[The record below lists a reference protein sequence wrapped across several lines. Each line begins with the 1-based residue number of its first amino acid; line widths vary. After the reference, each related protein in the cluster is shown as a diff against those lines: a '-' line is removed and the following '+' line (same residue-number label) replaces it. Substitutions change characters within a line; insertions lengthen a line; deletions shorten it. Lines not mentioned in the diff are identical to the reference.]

1 MRKVWIVC
9 VMVLVALGTVAVGV
23 SASRRM
29 DSDSASAAPTAPKEH
44 ALNTI
49 TFNTGAYGVTRRKL
63 GIDKRTLSIT
73 AEEDMHI
80 VALTH
85 FIGVNGGSF
94 GDNGHILSTS
104 PDNPWVKWE
113 ETRTGMEPTGTK
125 GYFGYCGRD
134 YYAECNGI
142 ADIMAWQTFPAGT
155 YILVRKGETL
165 YMHCYACLSSK
176 SAAERGE
183 AHHKVEVY
191 YW

>member
-1 MRKVWIVC
+1 MRKVLFASMLTC
-9 VMVLVALGTVAVGV
+9 VALGTVVVAVA
-23 SASRRM
+23 ASQRK
-29 DSDSASAAPTAPKEH
+29 DSDAAPASPAAPREH
-44 ALNTI
+44 SLKCV
-49 TFNTGAYGVTRRKL
+49 TFNTGGYGVARRKL
-63 GIDKRTLSIT
+63 GIDKRSISIT
-73 AEEDMHI
+73 ADEDMHI

-94 GDNGHILSTS
+94 GDNGHIFSTS

-113 ETRTGMEPTGTK
+113 DAGTAMEPTGTK

-134 YYAECNGI
+134 YYAECAGI
-142 ADIMAWQTFPAGT
+142 YDIMAYQTFPAGT
-155 YILVRKGETL
+155 YIFVRKGETL

-176 SAAERGE
+176 SAAERGV

>member
-1 MRKVWIVC
+1 MRKTWVASVL
-9 VMVLVALGTVAVGV
+9 VLVALGTVIVGV
-23 SASRRM
+23 AASQRR
-29 DSDSASAAPTAPKEH
+29 DSDAAPAAPATLREH
-44 ALNTI
+44 ALKCI
-49 TFNTGAYGVTRRKL
+49 TFNTGAYGVARRKI
-63 GIDKRTLSIT
+63 GIDKRTISIT
-73 AEEDMHI
+73 ADEDMHI

-94 GDNGHILSTS
+94 GDNGHMFSTS

-113 ETRTGMEPTGTK
+113 KARTGMEPTGTK

-134 YYAECNGI
+134 YYAECSGI
-142 ADIMAWQTFPAGT
+142 CDIMAYQTFPAGT

-176 SAAERGE
+176 SASERGE